1 MKKRKAMSW
10 IHKTAGLGG
19 AALLLLGCIG
29 MLSGQTSPEFL
40 KGNVIVMDQAAPSLT
55 GNLDRALKEF
65 SRDKDGDTYFT
76 GYRFN
81 CRHSVHYG
89 DNKATAV
96 PYRVNV
102 DEDRIKIRHRTS
114 PKKGTSH
121 SMERDEG
128 GEPAALLLLHRKAGR
143 SSVIVDT
150 RLLDI
155 DQIYHFESVPV
166 YWLGDVDAG
175 ESMDFLTG
183 RFSDTDED
191 VQEDL
196 VFCISAHADARVPEW
211 LKRTAL
217 ASYSPD
223 VREQAIFWRG
233 GIDDKRCLAD
243 LMDIYRSVPDDEL
256 REKVI
261 FSLHICK
268 DPNAVK
274 EIIRIAKTETDEE
287 IRKQAIF
294 WLGQKASDAAV
305 ETLTDV
311 VNVSLE
317 NIEVKKSAVFA
328 LSQLPDDRSVPLLMD
343 IARTHKNPEIR
354 KNAIFWLGESGD
366 TRAVAFFE
374 EILSKK

>member
-1 MKKRKAMSW
+1 MKKRKVMSR
-10 IHKTAGLGG
+10 IKKTAVLGG
-19 AALLLLGCIG
+19 TAMLLLGCIG
-29 MLSGQTSPEFL
+29 MLAGQTSSEFL
-40 KGNVIVMDQAAPSLT
+40 KGNVIVLDQAAPSLAAK
-55 GNLDRALKEF
+55 LDRARKEF
-65 SRDKDGDTYFT
+65 SRDKNGAAYFT

-89 DNKATAV
+89 DKEAIAV

-102 DEDRIKIRHRTS
+102 DENHIKIRHRTS

-121 SMERDEG
+121 SMESDEG
-128 GEPAALLLLHRKAGR
+128 GEPAALLLLYKRTSR

-155 DQIYHFESVPV
+155 DQIYHFDSVPV
-166 YWLGDVDAG
+166 FWLGDVDTG

-183 RFSDTDED
+183 RFAGADEN
-191 VQEDL
+191 VKEDL
-196 VFCISAHADARVPEW
+196 VFCVSAHADARVPEW
-211 LKRTAL
+211 LKHTAL
-217 ASYSPD
+217 SSHSPD

-233 GIDDKRCLAD
+233 NIDDKKCLAD
-243 LMDIYRSVPDDEL
+243 LMEIYRSVHNDKL

-268 DPNAVK
+268 DPNAVA
-274 EIIRIAKTETDEE
+274 EIIRIAKTETDEG

-311 VNVSLE
+311 VNGSLE
-317 NIEVKKSAVFA
+317 NTEIKKSAVFA
-328 LSQLPDDRSVPLLMD
+328 ISQLPDDRSLPLLMD